1 MKRKQRHKHQQTHQH
16 FKENTRK
23 LAQQINFITLFFNWL
38 NKAQETNRKDKKPNS
53 LTVNQRVL
61 GSSPSS
67 GATQNQ
73 ALTKEFVSAF
83 SFAVNKS
90 ENKVKTESD

>member
-67 GATQNQ
+67 GARKSTEEIQC
-73 ALTKEFVSAF
+73 FF
-83 SFAVNKS
+83 SLYTLFGDYPL
-90 ENKVKTESD
+90 EI